1 MTDEAIGVIGGS
13 GLYGLEEL
21 ENIREERISTPFGDP
36 SDAYIVGELAG
47 RTLVFLPRHGRGH
60 SILPSE
66 LNYPANIWGMK
77 KLGVGR
83 IISVAACG
91 SMREDIA
98 PGHIVVV
105 DQFIDLSKH
114 RRTTFFGDGIVAHTM
129 FADPI
134 CADLAKVVYDA
145 GVAVGAVMHKGG
157 TYINME
163 GPQFSTRAESNLYRK
178 WGVDVIGMT
187 NAPEAKLAREAE
199 ICYST
204 LALSTDYDCW
214 HDAEEDVT
222 IDAVLEVMRAN
233 VAQSKK
239 IIAEAVKNMPEERTC
254 GCGSALANCILT
266 DPALIPESTKER
278 MNLIIG
284 KYIE

>member
-163 GPQFSTRAESNLYRK
+163 GPQFSTRAESNLYRN